1 MEFSVGKEDL
11 LQCLYLVQGVV
22 ERRSSLP
29 MLSHVLIE
37 SISAG
42 ENEGII
48 SLGQPTSK
56 LGSASSVRQRCRR
69 PGQ

>member
-37 SISAG
+37 SDSTG
-42 ENEGII
+42 EEGVI
-48 SLGQPTSK
+48 SLGATDDC
-56 LGSASSVRQRCRR
+56 RCKKVV
-69 PGQ
+69 